1 MMPSG
6 SWYEC
11 LGMPRIEVQ
20 PEQLHT
26 TAGAAATLAGELT
39 EVRAQVLQFGRQAA
53 DAAGE
58 PAAAAAASGCGQ
70 AWSAAA
76 GDLSSAVAKLGSN
89 ADAAGAAYT
98 ATDANAIP

>member
-1 MMPSG
+1 
-6 SWYEC
+6 
-11 LGMPRIEVQ
+11 MPRIEVQ

-26 TAGAAATLAGELT
+26 TAGAAATLAGELS

-76 GDLSSAVAKLGSN
+76 GDLSSAVARLGSN
-89 ADAAGAAYT
+89 ADAAGISYA